1 MLINSRLPINGMK
14 MPRPQQIRPRPPLTD
29 DQIKAASYVGS
40 AEHKVKRWWGGLPFG
55 WESGTGKAT
64 RPKKLHTTICRK
76 VSSADKEEASSW
88 VRAAL
93 EAGQFRY
100 FEGDKTYPKHLWGCI
115 PLAYVIDSSPR
126 SGQALHIRGANDRRH
141 RFPIPSPRR
150 RNVDWE
156 ALRCRAGKGGSSLRR
171 IRRSQS
177 L

>member
-1 MLINSRLPINGMK
+1 MINSRLPINGMK

-100 FEGDKTYPKHLWGCI
+100 FEGDKTYPKHLWYRDENFQHWFGF
-115 PLAYVIDSSPR
+115 AVN
-126 SGQALHIRGANDRRH
+126 Q
-141 RFPIPSPRR
+141 
-150 RNVDWE
+150 V
-156 ALRCRAGKGGSSLRR
+156 AGTYKGWPVSESEK
-171 IRRSQS
+171 SAAFD
-177 L
+177 